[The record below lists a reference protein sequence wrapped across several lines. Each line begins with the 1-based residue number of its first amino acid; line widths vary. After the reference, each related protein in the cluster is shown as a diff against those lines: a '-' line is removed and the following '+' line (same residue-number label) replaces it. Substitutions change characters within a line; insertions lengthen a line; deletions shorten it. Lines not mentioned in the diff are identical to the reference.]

1 MYTTIIADDDI
12 IQRTIIKKLIEDNYP
27 RLQIV
32 AEVGGATELI
42 EASNNYRPHLLLL
55 DINLGS
61 DEIFDYLN
69 QLETEP
75 IIIFISSEKRFAVD
89 AFRFN
94 ALDFIPK
101 PLDKIVFDSAINKV
115 LTKLDLDF
123 SKSEAV
129 INLNYLVI
137 PSNQGY
143 DIVNLEE
150 VISITSE
157 GRATLFV
164 TTDDRKILS
173 YKNLAQ
179 YEYLIYK
186 YPLFIKISRSS
197 VINFKFVKRIIRDSG
212 MFCELTNGEI
222 VPVSRR
228 KTNDFKI
235 FLNNLQ

>member
-42 EASNNYRPHLLLL
+42 EASNNHRPHLLLL